1 MKNDIRKEI
10 LKKRL
15 NLDISLYKKYN
26 QIIYE
31 KVLEFL
37 SNVEFNSIA
46 MYYPFKKEVDL
57 LKLVEVLK
65 DKDILFPKVI
75 GNNMIFVKINTFS
88 DFKKGKFGIME
99 PIGESYGKEIDV
111 YLIPGV
117 AFDKRLYRL
126 GYGGGYFDKYFS
138 NQRSGLKVGIAFDF
152 QIIDK
157 LPIFDYDIKMDKII
171 TEKRIIEGD
180 Y

>member
-1 MKNDIRKEI
+1 MKNDIRKEF
-10 LKKRL
+10 LRKRL
-15 NLDISLYKKYN
+15 NLDVSLYEKYN
-26 QIIYE
+26 QVIYE

-57 LKLVEVLK
+57 LKLVGVLK

-75 GNNMIFVKINTFS
+75 GNNMIFVKINSFS

-99 PIGESYGKEIDV
+99 PSGGPYGKEIDV

-117 AFDKRLYRL
+117 AFDKKLYRL
-126 GYGGGYFDKYFS
+126 GYGGGFFDKYFS
-138 NQRSGLKVGIAFDF
+138 KQRTGLKVGIAFDF

-157 LPIFDYDIKMDKII
+157 LLVFDYDIKMDKII

-180 Y
+180 